1 MGLGAGIKKIFKFIV
16 AGVMTLV
23 FFAGLL
29 VLLTGTGTIKNNSGT
44 DSNTLIFVGAIV
56 MIFGAIF
63 GVIPFLSKIRW
74 IIKFAFSLLGIAV
87 FAYGICG
94 CLNCYVGSITLEWA
108 NMAGWVSIVLII
120 IGTLFGVL
128 PFFKCWGKFFDD
140 DKKKSKSE

>member
-1 MGLGAGIKKIFKFIV
+1 MGLGAGIKKILKFV
-16 AGVMTLV
+16 VTGVMTLV

-29 VLLTGTGTIKNNSGT
+29 VLLTGTGTITNNTNT
-44 DSNTLIFVGAIV
+44 DKNTLIFVGAIV

-63 GVIPFLSKIRW
+63 GVIPFLTNIKW

-94 CLNCYVGSITLEWA
+94 CLNCYVDSITLEWA
-108 NMAGWVSIVLII
+108 NMANWVSIVLII

-128 PFFKCWGKFFDD
+128 PFFKCWGKFFGSDE
-140 DKKKSKSE
+140 KSK